1 MKSSFSQIIKN
12 KFDRNFG
19 GTIKGVADPYLSG
32 YHFIWFSVLPP
43 ALSQAIGVT
52 NSANV
57 GSTEEIKQ
65 ILSASCQ
72 SVTPP
77 GGTLNSTEF
86 PALGGTKWGVP
97 TSVDYGNTISI
108 KFLEY
113 SSLPILTILHGWVR
127 MIRDYRTG
135 ASILVNE
142 NYGKSKYSATMFY
155 WTTRPDGQTVE
166 EYECYVGM
174 YPGRDPRELYAGD
187 IATVDKLEVEVE
199 FHVDKAYRENW
210 VKQYCQSKA
219 ISFFNEGRGQ
229 HGWNTSTG
237 EWEQQS

>member
-1 MKSSFSQIIKN
+1 MKSSFKQIVLN

-19 GTIKGVADPYLSG
+19 GTVKGTADPYLSG
-32 YHFIWFSVLPP
+32 YHFIWFSVLPSALP
-43 ALSQAIGVT
+43 AAIGVT
-52 NSANV
+52 NPAEL
-57 GSTEEIKQ
+57 GSVDEIKSV
-65 ILSASCQ
+65 LSAACQ

-77 GGTLNSTEF
+77 GGTLNSTDF

-97 TSVDYGNTISI
+97 TSVDYGNTVSV

-135 ASILVNE
+135 ASILVGD
-142 NYGKSKYSATMFY
+142 NYGKSKYAGTMFY
-155 WTTRPDGQTVE
+155 WTTKPDGQTIE
-166 EYECYVGM
+166 DYECYVGM
-174 YPGRDPRELYAGD
+174 YPGRDPRELYSGD

-199 FHVDKAYRENW
+199 FHVDKAYHEDW

-219 ISFFNEGRGQ
+219 NSFFNEGKNF
-229 HGWNTSTG
+229 HGWSTTHPQT
-237 EWEQQS
+237 ETQT